1 MTSNPFKLLKVA
13 SNVFP
18 WHKVLSQYRN
28 LMWSL
33 KLPQKCLK
41 TSYMVVPHPTN
52 TKSHFAPWGAL
63 RGSYGWGGVK
73 KGFSAKM
80 LQIVWNAFLTIFCTF
95 DPTLTPLHRRHG
107 PHFLFRVADPGP
119 IRCKRIHVSIS
130 YRSLKIALHTDR
142 QTAPLYLVQK

>member
-1 MTSNPFKLLKVA
+1 MTSNPFKLVKVA

-41 TSYMVVPHPTN
+41 TSYIIVPHLPN
-52 TKSHFAPWGAL
+52 TKSHFAPWGAF

-73 KGFSAKM
+73 VFFSQNVTKCVKRVFNHI
-80 LQIVWNAFLTIFCTF
+80 LHIWPHP
-95 DPTLTPLHRRHG
+95 DPLPRPHG
-107 PHFLFRVADPGP
+107 TRFLFRVGDPGP

-130 YRSLKIALHTDR
+130 YRSLKIALQTDR
-142 QTAPLYLVQK
+142 QTAP